1 MEIKKT
7 LDIAF
12 ALYKHYGEVE
22 EIQHYYGLVALYG
35 LVQAS
40 FEKGDETQLEQCR
53 RILDRYPD
61 KIVHPY
67 YNFPCYRVGGNA
79 SAWACMKGI
88 HDRSREKLEIFA
100 ERTMAGPKESRGI
113 LCMPGGEKE
122 GKIWIDVAT
131 AVTPFMLFTGLT
143 CGREEYIDFAAEQ
156 CFRMYEALLDSGC
169 GLLHQ
174 CRGFREDNSLC
185 SEDHWSRGNGWG
197 YLALAELVQYLPQ
210 DSVHRAK
217 AEEYYKDLSEA
228 ILSYQTEKGLWR
240 QEMTESASWEESSGT
255 ALLLYGMG
263 MGLRKGILATEKYA
277 DAFQKG
283 INGLLGYCVNQD
295 FSTEMSCPGCLC
307 PGEGAEKGTI
317 QAYIIEKQPVRDE
330 HHSFGAFMLA
340 LVEAHRNGYTE
351 VIPVH

>member
-88 HDRSREKLEIFA
+88 HDRSREELEIFA

-143 CGREEYIDFAAEQ
+143 CGREEYIDFAAE
-156 CFRMYEALLDSGC
+156 
-169 GLLHQ
+169 H
-174 CRGFREDNSLC
+174 GFR
-185 SEDHWSRGNGWG
+185 
-197 YLALAELVQYLPQ
+197 
-210 DSVHRAK
+210 
-217 AEEYYKDLSEA
+217 
-228 ILSYQTEKGLWR
+228 LWP
-240 QEMTESASWEESSGT
+240 SAPVPGISG
-255 ALLLYGMG
+255 
-263 MGLRKGILATEKYA
+263 R
-277 DAFQKG
+277 
-283 INGLLGYCVNQD
+283 
-295 FSTEMSCPGCLC
+295 
-307 PGEGAEKGTI
+307 
-317 QAYIIEKQPVRDE
+317 
-330 HHSFGAFMLA
+330 
-340 LVEAHRNGYTE
+340 
-351 VIPVH
+351 

>member
-88 HDRSREKLEIFA
+88 HDRSREELEIFA

-143 CGREEYIDFAAEQ
+143 CGRDTLIL
-156 CFRMYEALLDSGC
+156 RRSNVSGC
-169 GLLHQ
+169 MRLCWIPAVAFCTSAGDFGKITACVLRTTGQGETVGGIWLWL
-174 CRGFREDNSLC
+174 SLC
-185 SEDHWSRGNGWG
+185 SICRKILCIGQKQKNIIKICPRQSCLIR
-197 YLALAELVQYLPQ
+197 P
-210 DSVHRAK
+210 K
-217 AEEYYKDLSEA
+217 KDC
-228 ILSYQTEKGLWR
+228 GD
-240 QEMTESASWEESSGT
+240 
-255 ALLLYGMG
+255 
-263 MGLRKGILATEKYA
+263 RK
-277 DAFQKG
+277 
-283 INGLLGYCVNQD
+283 
-295 FSTEMSCPGCLC
+295 
-307 PGEGAEKGTI
+307 
-317 QAYIIEKQPVRDE
+317 
-330 HHSFGAFMLA
+330 
-340 LVEAHRNGYTE
+340 
-351 VIPVH
+351 